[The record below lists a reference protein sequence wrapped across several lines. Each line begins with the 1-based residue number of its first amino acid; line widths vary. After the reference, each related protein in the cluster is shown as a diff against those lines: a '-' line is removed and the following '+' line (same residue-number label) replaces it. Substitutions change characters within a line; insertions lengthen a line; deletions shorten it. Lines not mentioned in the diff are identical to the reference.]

1 MTLDELINKLTE
13 MKRYV
18 SGYADVDILANEDWF
33 EISDI
38 QINRGNEEEMVSDSV
53 IIFAKEEL

>member
-18 SGYADVDILANEDWF
+18 GGYADVDILANGDWF
-33 EISDI
+33 EISNI
-38 QINRGNEEEMVSDSV
+38 HINYGNEEEMVSDSV
-53 IIFAKEEL
+53 VIFTKE